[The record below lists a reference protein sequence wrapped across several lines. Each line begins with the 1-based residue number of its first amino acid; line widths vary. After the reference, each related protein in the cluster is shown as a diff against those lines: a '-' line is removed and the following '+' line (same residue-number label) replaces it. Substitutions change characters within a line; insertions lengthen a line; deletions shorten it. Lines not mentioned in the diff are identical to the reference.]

1 MKRPVLAVAVVTAF
15 ALTTGVVQAA
25 DPSTAECLAATESSV
40 KLGNEHKLRAER
52 AQFLVCAAA
61 SCPAD
66 IRKDC
71 ASQAESVSAQ
81 IPTIIFAAKDP
92 SGADLSAVKVTM
104 DGEVLTERLAG
115 IALSI
120 DPGEHTFTFE
130 TAGQSPVTTKF
141 MIQQAQ
147 KDRRELVTFGSPVPV
162 PDTSSPQGVRESMGE
177 PASSTGANV
186 RRTAGWVVGGI
197 GLAGIVTG
205 IALVAVGSGKRSD
218 CDGGVCSTTTEL
230 NNYNS
235 GTPLLNAG
243 YGLLVAG
250 GVMTATGL
258 VLWITSPRGSNGHV
272 AQEHNGQGLRVGF
285 APNGIVLS
293 GGFQ

>member
-186 RRTAGWVVGGI
+186 RRSGLGGGRNRLGRHRDGDCARGRRFREAKRLRWRGLFDDDGAEQLQQRHAAPKCRLRTACSGWRHDGH
-197 GLAGIVTG
+197 
-205 IALVAVGSGKRSD
+205 RSRTVD
-218 CDGGVCSTTTEL
+218 
-230 NNYNS
+230 Y
-235 GTPLLNAG
+235 
-243 YGLLVAG
+243 
-250 GVMTATGL
+250 
-258 VLWITSPRGSNGHV
+258 
-272 AQEHNGQGLRVGF
+272 
-285 APNGIVLS
+285 
-293 GGFQ
+293 